1 MACFGHVAVGLMAG
15 RLHGRGRGPSDTR
28 SRAATLIG
36 FGVLGMLPDFDVFAV
51 ALGTSEATA
60 AGHRGASHSLLT
72 ALALAIAGGLIARR
86 YGWGGLRTALA
97 LMLAI
102 GSHGLLDTL
111 AQGGRAIPLFW
122 PLTDQRFAAPWRCF
136 PDAPRGFAFLSWH
149 GFSVAALEFLYF
161 LPVTAFA
168 LWPRWAARPP
178 RLQVLDGGAERPV
191 ARAGRAETYEVPAL
205 SPGAEARDRD
215 PASDDQSDDQD
226 ELSEPPSPP
235 LRSIG

>member
-15 RLHGRGRGPSDTR
+15 RLHDQGRPVPTDTR
-28 SRAATLIG
+28 GRAATLIG

-51 ALGTSEATA
+51 ALGTSESTA

-97 LMLAI
+97 LMLAV

-111 AQGGRAIPLFW
+111 AEGGRAIPLFW
-122 PLTDQRFAAPWRCF
+122 PLTDHRFAAPWRCF

-161 LPVTAFA
+161 LPITAFA
-168 LWPRWAARPP
+168 LWPRALARRP
-178 RLQVLDGGAERPV
+178 RLQVLDGGAERAA
-191 ARAGRAETYEVPAL
+191 ARLARPETAELAAIGASGPARV
-205 SPGAEARDRD
+205 RDRS
-215 PASDDQSDDQD
+215 AGDD
-226 ELSEPPSPP
+226 ERSEPPSPP

>member
-15 RLHGRGRGPSDTR
+15 RLHDRGRPEPSDIR

-36 FGVLGMLPDFDVFAV
+36 FGVLGTLPDFDVFAV
-51 ALGTSEATA
+51 ALGTNEATA

-72 ALALAIAGGLIARR
+72 ALALAIAGGIIARR
-86 YGWGGLRTALA
+86 YGWGGLRTAMA

-161 LPVTAFA
+161 LPITAFA
-168 LWPRWAARPP
+168 LWPRSVPGPP
-178 RLQVLDGGAERPV
+178 RLQVLDGGAER
-191 ARAGRAETYEVPAL
+191 AGPRTARAETFEVPAL
-205 SPGAEARDRD
+205 GAPVQGGDRD
-215 PASDDQSDDQD
+215 LGGEDDD
-226 ELSEPPSPP
+226 ERSEPPSPP
-235 LRSIG
+235 LRSLG

>member
-1 MACFGHVAVGLMAG
+1 MACFGHVAVGLLAG
-15 RLHGRGRGPSDTR
+15 RLHDQGRPVPADTR
-28 SRAATLIG
+28 GRAATLIG

-51 ALGTSEATA
+51 ALGTSESSI

-72 ALALAIAGGLIARR
+72 ALALAVAGGIIARR

-97 LMLAI
+97 LLLAM

-111 AQGGRAIPLFW
+111 AAGGRAIPLFW
-122 PLTDQRFAAPWRCF
+122 PLTDHRFAAPWRCF

-161 LPVTAFA
+161 LPITTFA
-168 LWPRWAARPP
+168 LWPRSVAPRP
-178 RLQVLDGGAERPV
+178 RLQVLEGGAERTP
-191 ARAGRAETYEVPAL
+191 ARSARAETTELPAL
-205 SPGAEARDRD
+205 GASGPTLVRSRSTA
-215 PASDDQSDDQD
+215 ADDD
-226 ELSEPPSPP
+226 ERSEPPSPP

>member
-15 RLHGRGRGPSDTR
+15 RLHDRGRLVPADAR

-51 ALGTSEATA
+51 ALGTSEATV

-72 ALALAIAGGLIARR
+72 ALALAVAGGLLARR

-97 LMLAI
+97 LMLAV

-111 AQGGRAIPLFW
+111 AAGGRAIPLFW
-122 PLTDQRFAAPWRCF
+122 PLTDQRFAAPWRF
-136 PDAPRGFAFLSWH
+136 LPDAPNGFAFISWH

-161 LPVTAFA
+161 LPITAFA
-168 LWPRWAARPP
+168 LWPRSAPRP
-178 RLQVLDGGAERPV
+178 RRFQVLDGGAERPV
-191 ARAGRAETYEVPAL
+191 ARAPRAETIELPAL
-205 SPGAEARDRD
+205 SSAAESADRRRGND
-215 PASDDQSDDQD
+215 HDD
-226 ELSEPPSPP
+226 ERSEPPSPP